1 MSGFKITEINAFS
14 RPNNNIEMTEDR
26 IKSGKTVNS
35 LPAESGLLH
44 SGTPRKHLTF
54 REAQNNSVIQHF
66 GSYIVLGTDR
76 PSHLGT
82 GMGASGYSNADA
94 IDMVVG
100 RGQNLK
106 NKAATSDEKDKNKDG
121 LPDGYIVGPMFTG
134 DAARIYVSSRTN
146 IDQNFG
152 LAMTPREPHRG
163 KKDHPLSGIGIKAD
177 NVRLIGRNN
186 IKIVT
191 GRNQGFKGGT
201 ELNSLAGKSPQAGT
215 ISLIGGNYTDPEV
228 KLAGLFQPDGVVQ
241 SIPYLQPAIK
251 GDNLVMCL
259 EALFSYCDMLEG
271 AVYNLA
277 LNNLDLKILDVV
289 DPFMSPIHSI
299 GAFISAGMDI
309 PWAVEMLY
317 EARSWSLSQ
326 KQKFLEYGGPM
337 HIRSQNVYLT

>member
-1 MSGFKITEINAFS
+1 MGGFKIEEISAFHHPDKNA
-14 RPNNNIEMTEDR
+14 ETVEDR
-26 IKSGKTVNS
+26 IKAGQEVNS
-35 LPAESGLLH
+35 IPSDSGLLH

-54 REAQNNSVIQHF
+54 REAQNNSVIQHY

-100 RGQNLK
+100 RGQTLK
-106 NKAATSDEKDKNKDG
+106 NKAATSDEKDKDKNG

-152 LAMTPREPHRG
+152 LAGVPRDPHKD

-177 NVRLIGRNN
+177 NVRVIGRNN

-191 GRNQGFKGGT
+191 GRNQGFKGGM

-271 AVYNLA
+271 AVYNLC
-277 LNNLDLKILDVV
+277 LNNLDLKILDIS

-299 GAFISAGMDI
+299 GAFLSAGMDI

-317 EARSWSLSQ
+317 ESRSWSLAKRQ
-326 KQKFLEYGGPM
+326 DFLSYGGPL

>member
-1 MSGFKITEINAFS
+1 MGGFKIEEVSAFHHPDKNA
-14 RPNNNIEMTEDR
+14 ETVEDR
-26 IKSGKTVNS
+26 IKAGKSVNS
-35 LPAESGLLH
+35 LPSDSGLLH

-54 REAQNNSVIQHF
+54 REAQNNSVIQHY

-100 RGQNLK
+100 RGLTLK
-106 NKAATSDEKDKNKDG
+106 NKAATSDEKDKDKNG

-152 LAMTPREPHRG
+152 LASVPREPHRES
-163 KKDHPLSGIGIKAD
+163 KDHPLSGIGIKAD
-177 NVRLIGRNN
+177 NVRVIGRNN

-191 GRNQGFKGGT
+191 GRNQGFKGGM

-271 AVYNLA
+271 AVYNLC
-277 LNNLDLKILDVV
+277 LNNLDLKILDIS

-299 GAFISAGMDI
+299 GAFLSAGMDI

-317 EARSWSLSQ
+317 ESRSWALAQRQDFLS
-326 KQKFLEYGGPM
+326 YGGPK

>member
-1 MSGFKITEINAFS
+1 MGGFRIEEISAFKN
-14 RPNNNIEMTEDR
+14 PNKNVETTEDR
-26 IKSGKTVNS
+26 IKAGKNVNS
-35 LPAESGLLH
+35 LPADSGLLH

-54 REAQNNSVIQHF
+54 REAQNNSVIQHY

-100 RGQNLK
+100 RGQTLK
-106 NKAATSDEKDKNKDG
+106 NKAATSDEEDKDENG

-152 LAMTPREPHRG
+152 LASAPRDPHNG

-191 GRNQGFKGGT
+191 GRNQGFKGGE
-201 ELNSLAGKSPQAGT
+201 ELNSLNGKSPQAGT
-215 ISLIGGNYTDPEV
+215 ISLIGGNYTDSGI
-228 KLAGLFQPDGVVQ
+228 KLAGLFQPDGIVQ
-241 SIPYLQPAIK
+241 SIPYLQPGIK

-259 EALFSYCDMLEG
+259 EALWSYCDMLEG
-271 AVYNLA
+271 AIYNLC
-277 LNNLDLKILDVV
+277 LNNLDLKILDFI
-289 DPFMSPIHSI
+289 DPFASPIHSI
-299 GAFISAGMDI
+299 GAIISAGMDI
-309 PWAVEMLY
+309 PWGIEMLY
-317 EARSWSLSQ
+317 ESRSWSLSQ
-326 KQKFLEYGGPM
+326 KAKFLEYGGDM